1 MMYIFLNIKCF
12 AFNIFAVKLLIYI
25 LFLLLPVQVLQRI
38 KVPTFAVCDT
48 NQNYDCH
55 GSISSV
61 DIYIVNYIFYL
72 ITFHGASLF
81 CAFQTFIFRLMFII
95 FYDIL

>member
-1 MMYIFLNIKCF
+1 MYIFLNIKCF

-38 KVPTFAVCDT
+38 KVPTFAICDT
-48 NQNYDCH
+48 NQNYVCH

-61 DIYIVNYIFYL
+61 DIYIVNYTYFLSNNFSWCKFVLCISNIYF
-72 ITFHGASLF
+72 
-81 CAFQTFIFRLMFII
+81 
-95 FYDIL
+95 

>member
-1 MMYIFLNIKCF
+1 MYIFLNIKCF

-48 NQNYDCH
+48 NQNYVCH